1 MRDKV
6 TWEEA
11 TEIVMENLANPEE
24 MERLNDMWAEVAQMQ
39 TTVTMD
45 CAKELGV
52 SEEEVIAGAFL
63 SGATIGY
70 CLGLKDGKEEEV

>member
-24 MERLNDMWAEVAQMQ
+24 MERLNDMWAEVAAMQ
-39 TTVTMD
+39 TVVTMD
-45 CAKELGV
+45 CVKEIGV
-52 SEEEVIAGAFL
+52 SEEEAIGGVFL
-63 SGATIGY
+63 SGAVVGY